1 MNALVVAVH
10 PDDETLGCGGTLL
23 RMHAEGARLHWLLV
37 TAAYEPEFTAE
48 YAELQRRE
56 VDKVREAYSF
66 DSLNW
71 LRLPACRLDSLPRGD
86 LIRQIRQIVQSV
98 RPELLFVPNR
108 SDVHS
113 DHRVI
118 SDVMQSVAKSFYM
131 KQLGIS
137 RVLACEVPSETDAS
151 SGLDDRPF
159 QPNYFVDVSG
169 TICRKLD
176 IMSLY
181 GSQVHPD
188 PLPRSL
194 SALQALARVR
204 GASIGVSH
212 AEAFMLIREIL

>member
-23 RMHAEGARLHWLLV
+23 RLRAEGAQLHWLLV
-37 TAAYEPEFTAE
+37 TAAREPEFTATC
-48 YAELQRRE
+48 AELQRNE
-56 VDKVREAYSF
+56 VDKVREAYAF
-66 DSLNW
+66 DSMDW
-71 LRLPACRLDSLPRGD
+71 LRLPACHLDSLPRSD
-86 LIRQIRQIVQSV
+86 LIRQVRQVVQNV
-98 RPELLFVPNR
+98 QPELLFVPNR

-118 SDVMQSVAKSFYM
+118 SDVMEAVAKSFHM
-131 KQLGIS
+131 KQLGI
-137 RVLACEVPSETDAS
+137 RRILACEVPSETDAGS
-151 SGLDDRPF
+151 VLDDRPF
-159 QPNYFVDVSG
+159 QPNYFVDVSR
-169 TICRKLD
+169 TILRKLE

-194 SALQALARVR
+194 SAIQALARVR

-212 AEAFMLIREIL
+212 AEAFMLIREII